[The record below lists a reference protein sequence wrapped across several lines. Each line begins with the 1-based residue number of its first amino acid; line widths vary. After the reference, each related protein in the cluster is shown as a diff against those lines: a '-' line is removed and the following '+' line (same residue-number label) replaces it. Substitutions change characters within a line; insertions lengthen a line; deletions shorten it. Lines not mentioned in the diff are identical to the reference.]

1 MRTLG
6 AVSSPPR
13 CVLVVDDNP
22 TVRDLIRINLELDG
36 YTVVTAGDG
45 EEALELVERVHP
57 DLITLDVTMPRLDGL
72 AVATR
77 LKGRPDTNGIPLVMV
92 SARAQAA
99 DLARGERAGVDAYI
113 TKPFDPCELMTT
125 VGRLLG
131 APAPSSEP
139 APGSAPDLD
148 NLGT

>member
-1 MRTLG
+1 
-6 AVSSPPR
+6 VSSPQR

-36 YTVVTAGDG
+36 YAVVTAGDG

-57 DLITLDVTMPRLDGL
+57 DLVTLDVSMPRLDGL
-72 AVATR
+72 AVAAR
-77 LKGRPDTNGIPLVMV
+77 LKGHPRTSGIPLVMV

-99 DLARGERAGVDAYI
+99 DLERGQRAGVDAYI

-125 VGRLLG
+125 VSRLLG
-131 APAPSSEP
+131 AA
-139 APGSAPDLD
+139 APGPAPDLD
-148 NLGT
+148 NLGA